1 MLIDALEPFRSEGI
15 KNENELLPYLQENT
29 SKNVFDIR
37 LQFELTPAGD
47 KPNIVSNTNG
57 RYLMY
62 SFSQMLA
69 HHTIGGC
76 PMNVGDL
83 LGSGTISGTERGT
96 EGAMIEITKGG
107 KETIELEGGVVR
119 KFLQD
124 GDTVVLRG
132 VSGNEEDG
140 LVGFGE
146 CRGTILPAPKLSF

>member
-1 MLIDALEPFRSEGI
+1 MDALEPFRTEGI
-15 KNENELLPYLQENT
+15 KNDTELLPYLQE
-29 SKNVFDIR
+29 KNPKNMFDIR
-37 LQFELTPAGD
+37 LQFALTPDGGKQNVVA
-47 KPNIVSNTNG
+47 NTNG
-57 RYLMY
+57 KHLLY
-62 SFSQMLA
+62 SFPQMLA

-83 LGSGTISGTERGT
+83 LGSGTISGTDAGT

-107 KETIELEGGVVR
+107 KETIKLEDGVER

-132 VSGNEEDG
+132 VCGNEEDG

-146 CRGTILPAPKLSF
+146 CRGTIMPAPKLSF